1 MLSIQKYPKWLL
13 RLPALLI
20 VITLWILSSR
30 SALPTVRTELPIDKL
45 EHLIAYA
52 VLGFSIGL
60 WISADFWK
68 RHFRIAVLLVTIIGS
83 VYGLTDEIHQYF
95 TPNRSSDILDWTADT
110 VGSFIGAMALMLVLR
125 KPEQRKPAEAAK

>member
-30 SALPTVRTELPIDKL
+30 SALPTVGTELPIDKL
-45 EHLIAYA
+45 EHLIAYT

-83 VYGLTDEIHQYF
+83 AYGLTDEIHQYF

-110 VGSFIGAMALMLVLR
+110 VGSFLGAMTLMLVLR

>member
-68 RHFRIAVLLVTIIGS
+68 RHFRIAVLLITIIGS